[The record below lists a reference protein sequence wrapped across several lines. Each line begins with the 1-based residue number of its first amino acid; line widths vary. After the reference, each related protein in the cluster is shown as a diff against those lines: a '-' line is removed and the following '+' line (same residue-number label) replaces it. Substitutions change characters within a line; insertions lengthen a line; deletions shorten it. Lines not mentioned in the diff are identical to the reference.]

1 MERRQEESAKG
12 EWKEMPSTSEVLDW
26 NTAIQ
31 NLFDTV
37 ITGPVASSP
46 DSSSTPP
53 S

>member
-1 MERRQEESAKG
+1 MERREEESAQG

-37 ITGPVASSP
+37 LAGPVASSP

>member
-1 MERRQEESAKG
+1 MERREEESAKG
-12 EWKEMPSTSEVLDW
+12 AWKEMPSTSEVLDR

-37 ITGPVASSP
+37 LAGPVASSA

>member
-1 MERRQEESAKG
+1 MERGEEVSAKV

-37 ITGPVASSP
+37 LTGQVASSP
-46 DSSSTPP
+46 DSSSTLP